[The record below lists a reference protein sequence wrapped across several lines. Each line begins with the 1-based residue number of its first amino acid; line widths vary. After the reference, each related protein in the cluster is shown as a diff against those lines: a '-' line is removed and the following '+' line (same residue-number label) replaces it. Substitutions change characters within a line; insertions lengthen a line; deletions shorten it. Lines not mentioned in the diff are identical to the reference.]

1 MPADDACPP
10 FGDLLADAC
19 CPLLESSLFLQN
31 SGYASFSL
39 SLSFCLYFCIV
50 LSLCISLCI
59 CSCISLSLSFVISIS
74 LFARSLCISVSHTL
88 SLSSKY
94 TSFSVSLCLLL
105 SHCRS
110 FCTLPSLS
118 VCLPLYLNL
127 SPWLATNKLD
137 LKTWTRNQLPPRTAV
152 VGRGRQN
159 FIEELPNER
168 SLVPPRDRQTS
179 RDRQLDRG
187 YLLCYLFDSSDDD
200 DTRLATFECCQS
212 HPPPPGRLSCPIG
225 KQPKSWIPRRPT
237 VALRPGQGQVDS
249 HHRHL
254 IAGRS
259 GLKSSSRGT
268 KCRIAAQYG
277 IECSRRLLQ

>member
-1 MPADDACPP
+1 MPAVPYWRV
-10 FGDLLADAC
+10 LSSSKTLAM
-19 CPLLESSLFLQN
+19 PLSVSPSLSASISVSFCRSVYLSVSVPASLCLFLSLFRSL
-31 SGYASFSL
+31 FSL
-39 SLSFCLYFCIV
+39 GLSVSL
-50 LSLCISLCI
+50 
-59 CSCISLSLSFVISIS
+59 
-74 LFARSLCISVSHTL
+74 SVSHTL
-88 SLSSKY
+88 SLSFKY